1 MQEQDIFYLILDKN
15 LAHFGIDIKEL
26 VKKVTT
32 EASLEIQSQLKL
44 KNITSISFVIGDNYS
59 AKFAL
64 GIALD
69 LAQTGF
75 LVNLYCLTRF
85 NKLKDSVALNLS
97 EDLQL
102 LKREN
107 IYVLQ
112 DCKAEQIKND
122 SSFVVCLG
130 EPNSIPSLRE
140 REAIKRIT
148 HFNPFKINLEYP
160 VKGFS
165 WDLSLSFDYAK
176 TLDAK
181 VFKSEINTN
190 LLGVGPG
197 ELEAVVLP
205 NQRTHLAQNCR
216 LALASEKPEE
226 YFAPKQKIWLQDIV
240 SKDLDLKDVKNIFTD
255 ADCVLIDLPNLY
267 ADLLIKVFKE
277 IYPTYISVEFKS
289 QDRQITVLK
298 KSNITSNYKVV
309 LKDGNVEVSGA
320 EIFTGLKKS
329 AKFKTDKSISDL
341 AIDFAALSK
350 FNHPWISSIGCC
362 VW

>member
-1 MQEQDIFYLILDKN
+1 MQDQDIFYLILHKN
-15 LAHFGIDIKEL
+15 LAHFGIDVKEL
-26 VKKVTT
+26 VKKITT

-44 KNITSISFVIGDNYS
+44 KNITSISFAIGDNYS

-64 GIALD
+64 GLALA
-69 LAQTGF
+69 LSNSGLQ
-75 LVNLYCLTRF
+75 LHLYSLCRF
-85 NKLKDSVALNLS
+85 NKFKDGVALSLAQEIQVLNAHNL
-97 EDLQL
+97 Q
-102 LKREN
+102 
-107 IYVLQ
+107 ILQ
-112 DCKAEQIKND
+112 DCKAEQIKAD
-122 SSFVVCLG
+122 TAFLLCLG
-130 EPNSIPSLRE
+130 EPNSNPSLRE

-148 HFNPFKINLEYP
+148 HFNPFKINLDYP

-176 TLDAK
+176 TLDAR

-190 LLGVGPG
+190 MLSVGPG

-205 NQRTHLAQNCR
+205 NQRTHLSQNCR
-216 LALASEKPEE
+216 LALVSEMPEE
-226 YFAPKQKIWLQDIV
+226 YSTPKQKIWLQDIV
-240 SKDLDLKDVKNIFTD
+240 SKDLDLTNVKNIFTD

-277 IYPTYISVEFKS
+277 IYSTYISVEFKS

-309 LKDGNVEVSGA
+309 IKDGNVEVSGA
-320 EIFTGLKKS
+320 EIFTNLEKS

-350 FNHPWISSIGCC
+350 FNHPWISAIGCC